1 MKNWEEGVFEPDTE
15 IDLDS
20 NQGLF
25 VHLYMKPDDIYFTVG
40 DPLNEGRTEDLSPQ
54 QKVGTSAPL
63 IGMKLKRFLIKV

>member
-40 DPLNEGRTEDLSPQ
+40 DPLNEGWTEDFKDM
-54 QKVGTSAPL
+54 KVGTSAPL